1 MRPPSCKYI
10 NRKGYFSIVF
20 QALVDHRGHFMDINA
35 GCSEK
40 VHDACIFWNTGLF
53 RKLQAGTFFLDQ
65 KITVREV
72 EMPIMILGDPA
83 YPLKPYMGHLDSR
96 KERFNNRLIYQ
107 QRLELW
113 MTELDTVFQQ
123 HSHQCQLQRVTAS
136 QDRVPHCTV
145 RIIRIIRYLS
155 YKCVQCSGPSMEP
168 TIQNSDIVFSENLS
182 RHFYCIQKGDIVIAK
197 SPNDPKS
204 NICKRVIGLEGD
216 KVCISSPSDFRKSHS
231 YVPKGHVW
239 LEGDNLRNS
248 TDSRCYGPV
257 PYGLI
262 RGRICFK
269 LWKQSF

>member
-1 MRPPSCKYI
+1 MLRDVMGKTF
-10 NRKGYFSIVF
+10 RLLGYTIQYGCIAHCAFEYLGGIV
-20 QALVDHRGHFMDINA
+20 V
-35 GCSEK
+35 
-40 VHDACIFWNTGLF
+40 
-53 RKLQAGTFFLDQ
+53 
-65 KITVREV
+65 
-72 EMPIMILGDPA
+72 
-83 YPLKPYMGHLDSR
+83 
-96 KERFNNRLIYQ
+96 
-107 QRLELW
+107 
-113 MTELDTVFQQ
+113 
-123 HSHQCQLQRVTAS
+123 
-136 QDRVPHCTV
+136 
-145 RIIRIIRYLS
+145 
-155 YKCVQCSGPSMEP
+155 CSGPSMEP

-262 RGRICFK
+262 RGRICLKPTGRITTILPYNTDYQIWRVLKIEKKKIF
-269 LWKQSF
+269 LLQYPHLN

>member
-123 HSHQCQLQRVTAS
+123 HSHQCQLQR
-136 QDRVPHCTV
+136 
-145 RIIRIIRYLS
+145 LS
-155 YKCVQCSGPSMEP
+155 ESSEL
-168 TIQNSDIVFSENLS
+168 SDIFLINVYRSEDTNCFSRGTQHLV
-182 RHFYCIQKGDIVIAK
+182 GW
-197 SPNDPKS
+197 SPK
-204 NICKRVIGLEGD
+204 
-216 KVCISSPSDFRKSHS
+216 
-231 YVPKGHVW
+231 
-239 LEGDNLRNS
+239 
-248 TDSRCYGPV
+248 
-257 PYGLI
+257 
-262 RGRICFK
+262 K
-269 LWKQSF
+269 LHKT